1 MKSSR
6 FHNLSVITF
15 IASRTYQAS
24 GKAFTRI
31 AQQIGFISTTLGLAT
46 LLVSFLVMHG
56 FQQEVTHKL
65 TTFQGQFQVFKYAL
79 RTTLDEAPIPAN
91 AVQPIKVTF
100 PNYIQDIQPFIH
112 QVGLINSEEVVEG
125 IVLKGVD
132 ITQGTSNLH
141 AYIVTGAMPSANEGY
156 SQEIVLSKQMAYKLH
171 VDIGSDVMICIY
183 QQKPRYRKLKVVGLY
198 ATYIEG
204 IDTKLAFCDIRL
216 LQKLKACSHDAVG
229 GYDVFLKP
237 TVPFTAIP
245 TVSNQVLNAL
255 NHDLDVRNTTEA
267 YPAIFDWLLMMK
279 RDITLFLCLILL
291 VSHSN
296 IICIGLI
303 QIMERTRMIGILKTL
318 GATDR
323 IILGIFLWHNL
334 KVIGKGMLWGNVLGL
349 GAAALQTYSKVI
361 QLNPTYYYTTS
372 LPIAWNWGTIIGI
385 NAVLFLLVMV
395 VLLLS
400 LLIIARY
407 RPIKA
412 VHFQ

>member
-6 FHNLSVITF
+6 LHKRSVITF
-15 IASRTYQAS
+15 IASRTGQAS
-24 GKAFTRI
+24 GQAFTRI
-31 AQQIGFISTTLGLAT
+31 AQQIGLISTTLGLAA
-46 LLVSFLVMHG
+46 LLVSFVVMNG

-65 TTFQGQFQVFKYAL
+65 TTFQGQFQVFRYAL
-79 RTTLDEAPIPAN
+79 RPTLDEAPIPTS
-91 AVQPIKVTF
+91 AVQPIKATF

-112 QVGLINSEEVVEG
+112 QVALINSEEVAEG

-132 ITQGTSNLH
+132 ITQGAANLQ
-141 AYIVTGAMPSANEGY
+141 AYIVTGKMPAANEGY
-156 SQEIVLSKQMAYKLH
+156 SQEIVLSKQMAGKLS
-171 VDIGSDVMICIY
+171 VDIGSEVMICIY

-198 ATYIEG
+198 ATHIEG
-204 IDTKLAFCDIRL
+204 IDTQVALCDIRL
-216 LQKLKACSHDAVG
+216 LQKLKNWSHDAVG
-229 GYDVFLKP
+229 GYDVFLK
-237 TVPFTAIP
+237 TDIPFTSIPAI
-245 TVSNQVLNAL
+245 SDQVLDSL
-255 NHDLDVRNTTEA
+255 GYDLDVRNTTEA

-279 RDITLFLCLILL
+279 RDTTLFLCLILL

-296 IICIGLI
+296 IICIALI

-323 IILGIFLWHNL
+323 MILGIFLWQNL
-334 KVIGKGMLWGNVLGL
+334 KVIGKGMLWGNLLSLGI
-349 GAAALQTYSKVI
+349 AALQTYSKVI

-412 VHFQ
+412 VHFK